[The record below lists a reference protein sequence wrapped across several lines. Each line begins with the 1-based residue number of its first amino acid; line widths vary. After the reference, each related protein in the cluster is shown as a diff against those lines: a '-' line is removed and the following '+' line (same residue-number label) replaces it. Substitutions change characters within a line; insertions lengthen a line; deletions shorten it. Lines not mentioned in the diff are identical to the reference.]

1 MTTKPALQKI
11 LKRILHTEMED
22 KCNQENKKV
31 NLTRQVD
38 KQMKIRRVSNITK
51 TTKMT
56 RITAYISILI
66 LHNNFNSPTR

>member
-51 TTKMT
+51 MT